1 MLSFILRYEAQISF
15 GVIMVA
21 VLLPLIAISVT
32 A

>member
-1 MLSFILRYEAQISF
+1 MVALLLRYQSEISF